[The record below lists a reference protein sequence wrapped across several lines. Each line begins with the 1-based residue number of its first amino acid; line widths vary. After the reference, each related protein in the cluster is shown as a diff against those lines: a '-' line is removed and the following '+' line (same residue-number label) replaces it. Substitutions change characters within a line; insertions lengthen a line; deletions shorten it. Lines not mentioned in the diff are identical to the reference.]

1 MRGWRGGLLW
11 YRSQVYGSKTLEAQ
25 NPIDYWKFC
34 ASFLCVTLNTLL
46 VEEDALPCTELLM
59 LNICLSCRT
68 SKDKTGTKKT
78 QLRIAVKGEYGQKCA
93 SYRPKGPGPETAQ
106 VKDR

>member
-1 MRGWRGGLLW
+1 M
-11 YRSQVYGSKTLEAQ
+11 LEAQ

-59 LNICLSCRT
+59 LNICFSCR
-68 SKDKTGTKKT
+68 SSNWKKT
-78 QLRIAVKGEYGQKCA
+78 QLRIVVKGKYGQKCA
-93 SYRPKGPGPETAQ
+93 SYRPKGPGPGTTQ